1 MMGRGLGGCFCGACP
16 SSAIRGDGDAQGVGN
31 GATPAWASE
40 SGSCRW
46 AGGWGEGTLGLGKAM
61 GLALPAPCWR
71 CCAGGARALSLS
83 LLLALLLLALLLALR
98 LDPSRSTLGLRLPP
112 PPGIHPPSLR
122 CPRGGARTVRGDP
135 CASARALGS
144 TSLAGRRL
152 NPNTAPPQGSL
163 SRSTTPAP
171 HLRTV
176 GSPRGSSGFAG
187 STCLLSWYRSASY
200 S

>member
-1 MMGRGLGGCFCGACP
+1 MTRRVSGMGA
-16 SSAIRGDGDAQGVGN
+16 S
-31 GATPAWASE
+31 PAWESE
-40 SGSCRW
+40 SGSGRW
-46 AGGWGEGTLGLGKAM
+46 AGGWGERTLGLGRAM
-61 GLALPAPCWR
+61 GLALPALCWC

-83 LLLALLLLALLLALR
+83 LLLALLLLALR
-98 LDPSRSTLGLRLPP
+98 LDPSRSALGLRLPP
-112 PPGIHPPSLR
+112 PPGIHPPSLGR
-122 CPRGGARTVRGDP
+122 PRGGARTVRGDP